1 MLQLTSGLIHA
12 TSWSKIDAQTRKPVL
27 LSEVQ
32 RRQKYIDMMTGENEW
47 LKPLVIACLAD
58 DPHSRPIAVDLSERI
73 KMLKESYASHNMDP
87 KDKIHVQGL
96 SIRLIMWARTFV
108 KLKSISFII
117 ICEKAEILIVH
128 IP

>member
-87 KDKIHVQGL
+87 ISWL
-96 SIRLIMWARTFV
+96 AE
-108 KLKSISFII
+108 LKTRSMSKV
-117 ICEKAEILIVH
+117 CQYV
-128 IP
+128 